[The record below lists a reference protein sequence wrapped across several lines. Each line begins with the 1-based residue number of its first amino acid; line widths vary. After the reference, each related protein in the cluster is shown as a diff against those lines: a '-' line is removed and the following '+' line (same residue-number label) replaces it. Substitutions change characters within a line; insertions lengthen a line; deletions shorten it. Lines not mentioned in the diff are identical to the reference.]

1 EEALRES
8 EERYRTL
15 FESIDEGFC
24 ILEKVQDDVSEKLDF
39 LYVEAN
45 PAFADQAGVGG
56 VMGKTI
62 RQAFPG
68 EPEEWFETYDH
79 ILRTGEPMKF
89 ERGLVTQER
98 VLELYALR
106 VEDGTNRRVAVVF
119 NDITERK
126 QAEEALQALNLQLE
140 TRVVMRTA
148 ELQESQRRLQIL
160 SQRLVEVQ
168 EEERRAIAR
177 ELHDRVGQSLSAL
190 NINLI
195 IMRNQLLPDSLERV
209 ASRFDDSMHLVGE
222 TITLVRDVMSNLR
235 PAVLDDYGLEA
246 ALQSYVD
253 EYRSRYEIKVVLE
266 KSAQPILRLGPSIE
280 MTFLR
285 IAQEALMNIAR
296 HANASQVTL
305 SLWQEGDS
313 ICMTI
318 QDNGTGIVSWQEAN
332 RPGSHGLTIMRER
345 AEAFGGNL
353 KVSSVPGQG
362 TRVEMSIPIRKGN
375 QNEVEK
381 EILE

>member
-1 EEALRES
+1 
-8 EERYRTL
+8 
-15 FESIDEGFC
+15 
-24 ILEKVQDDVSEKLDF
+24 
-39 LYVEAN
+39 
-45 PAFADQAGVGG
+45 
-56 VMGKTI
+56 
-62 RQAFPG
+62 
-68 EPEEWFETYDH
+68 
-79 ILRTGEPMKF
+79 MKF
-89 ERGLVTQER
+89 ERGLITQGR
-98 VLELYALR
+98 VLDLYAFR

-126 QAEEALQALNLQLE
+126 RAEEALQSLNLQLE

-148 ELQESQRRLQIL
+148 ELQDANTALQESRRRLQIL

-195 IMRNQLLPDSLERV
+195 IMRDQLLPDSLERV
-209 ASRFDDSMHLVGE
+209 GSRLGDSMHLVAE

-246 ALQSYVD
+246 ALQSYLD
-253 EYRSRYEIKVVLE
+253 EYKFRYGIQVILE
-266 KSAQPILRLGPSIE
+266 KSAQPIPRLGPSIE

-296 HANASQVTL
+296 HANASQATI

-313 ICMTI
+313 VCMTV
-318 QDNGTGIVSWQEAN
+318 QDNGSGIMSWQAAN

-353 KVSSVPGQG
+353 KVDSVPGRG
-362 TRVEMSIPIRKGN
+362 TTIEMSIPIGKDS
-375 QNEVEK
+375 QNEVKK
-381 EILE
+381 EMLE